1 MTVRSSALLLTIAL
15 AVSLPVSAQVRC
27 ETVGGV
33 LMTNIN
39 VIAGVTNLGP
49 VFGDLQG
56 SVGATILSQNPDGTF
71 TVQHYWVT
79 SSGDTILFKTAILKP
94 TATDDANVVAVKWG
108 NYISDIAGGTGK
120 YQNATGSLQYFGTAD
135 FKELTLVLR
144 YRGQVCYPQ

>member
-1 MTVRSSALLLTIAL
+1 MKVRSLVLLLAIAL
-15 AVSLPVSAQVRC
+15 AVSLPVSAQLRC

-56 SVGATILSQNPDGTF
+56 SVGATILSQNGDGTF

-79 SSGDTILFKTAILKP
+79 SSGDTILFRPATLKP
-94 TATDDANVVAVKWG
+94 TATDDPNVVAVKWG
-108 NYISDIAGGTGK
+108 NYISDIAGGAGK
-120 YQNATGSLQYFGTAD
+120 YLKDRKS
-135 FKELTLVLR
+135 V
-144 YRGQVCYPQ
+144 V